1 MEYVY
6 NRQNF
11 QTCKASL
18 CYIFGSLSGQF
29 VHFLVFFSS
38 SPKSFQKKKKPS
50 PPFLIMACLTHMVP
64 VIQNC
69 FSFAVVYSSQYPFFF
84 NLSDLIHNWKEHTD
98 LSSVQV

>member
-38 SPKSFQKKKKPS
+38 SPKSFQKKKKAFPTFFNHGLPDS
-50 PPFLIMACLTHMVP
+50 YGSCDPKLLLLCCSLLITVP
-64 VIQNC
+64 I
-69 FSFAVVYSSQYPFFF
+69 FF